1 MFTRLSFR
9 LAPKLCLITS
19 RSGETDGI
27 EERGI
32 IELLRLLITAEP
44 WGFKY
49 LPTKKFWGLRSEAL
63 RWLRMIHL
71 VRGDGRSAGI
81 VKEENA
87 ERCETVTYGYMA
99 EIAETKGE
107 RNMRDAE
114 ERMTRQCC
122 ECGGPTV

>member
-1 MFTRLSFR
+1 MFIRLSFR

-71 VRGDGRSAGI
+71 VR
-81 VKEENA
+81 
-87 ERCETVTYGYMA
+87 ERIREKRGNR
-99 EIAETKGE
+99 ERGE
-107 RNMRDAE
+107 RRKMRDSHLWIYGRDSRDEGRKEYA
-114 ERMTRQCC
+114 
-122 ECGGPTV
+122 